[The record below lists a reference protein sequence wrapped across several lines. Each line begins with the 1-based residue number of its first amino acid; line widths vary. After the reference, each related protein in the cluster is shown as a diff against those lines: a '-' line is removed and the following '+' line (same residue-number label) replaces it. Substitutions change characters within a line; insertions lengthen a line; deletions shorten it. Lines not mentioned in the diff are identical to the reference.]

1 MPEDPVEVLIL
12 DLLQWMDPIP
22 RPYAEVLGVWR
33 TSCPRLPVWET
44 AADRGF
50 IRRQHAPGGGL
61 VCVSD
66 TGTEQLASMQRL
78 TFAA

>member
-12 DLLQWMDPIP
+12 DLLQRMGPNP
-22 RPYAEVLGVWR
+22 RPYAEVLDVWR
-33 TSCPRLPVWET
+33 TSRPRLPVWET

-50 IRRQHAPGGGL
+50 IHRQHAPGGGL

-66 TGTEQLASMQRL
+66 TGAEHLRHYRPAVL
-78 TFAA
+78 D